1 VPAQINS
8 RSAKL
13 LTFAPATTKWS
24 SVLISTNA
32 NAASLDAQWR
42 AAGL

>member
-1 VPAQINS
+1 VPAQINP

-13 LTFAPATTKWS
+13 VTFAPATTKWS

-32 NAASLDAQWR
+32 ASLDAQ
-42 AAGL
+42 